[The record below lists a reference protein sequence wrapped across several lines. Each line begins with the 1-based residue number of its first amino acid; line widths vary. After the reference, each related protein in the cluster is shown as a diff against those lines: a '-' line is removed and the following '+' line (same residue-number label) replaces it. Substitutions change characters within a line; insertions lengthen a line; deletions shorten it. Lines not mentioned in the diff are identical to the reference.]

1 MKAIDHHL
9 YNRNQYLYYRCT
21 LPRNLHS
28 ILDTRE
34 IRISLGTQD
43 TTLARLYVAKLD
55 VEVENLLNQIYSSL
69 ENSSDTQDIDRIQ
82 KMIVSGSEAIKLKA
96 GLPQRQRLSF
106 DHLVC
111 RSGGG
116 RERLFSYVCEEYLK
130 DCVTNS
136 SKTIAHKRQTY
147 LIFQSICGDISFDD
161 VSKVNARQFKSV
173 MLKCPPN
180 LTKTQ
185 EVASYL
191 EVDWNNL
198 PDKTP
203 QSLVTVNS
211 RLVAMTSLF
220 VWAERNDLYEGKNPF
235 SGLMIK
241 KADTKANKRLPFS
254 SSMLMCLFSSPLYK
268 GCKGSSL
275 TERFEV
281 GTLLIKDHK
290 YWIPLIGLYTGMRLN
305 EICQLLT
312 DDIQCIDGVWV
323 IDIDEGEGKKLKT
336 ISSRRR
342 VPIHDFLIK
351 QGLLDYIQ
359 EQGSGRVF
367 KALPS
372 DGNGSYSY
380 KFSKEFAII
389 LKALNLKQA
398 GICFHSFRHTF
409 IDGLRNAGVEKAI
422 AMKLV
427 GHHSTNDIHSGYGYG
442 HSLEVLQEQ
451 INKLSFPI

>member
-1 MKAIDHHL
+1 MKAIDRHL
-9 YNRNQYLYYRCT
+9 YNRNQHLYYRVT
-21 LPRNLHS
+21 LPRNLHAV
-28 ILDTRE
+28 LGMKE

-55 VEVENLLNQIYSSL
+55 VEMEGVLNKLYSSL
-69 ENSSDTQDIDRIQ
+69 RSSLDVQDIDRLRQ
-82 KMIVSGSEAIKLKA
+82 MIVK
-96 GLPQRQRLSF
+96 GLGDMKNMVGIHQRQSLNF
-106 DHLVC
+106 DHLIS
-111 RSGGG
+111 RGTGGK
-116 RERLFSYVCEEYLK
+116 EKLFSYISEEYLK

-147 LIFQSICGDISFDD
+147 HIFQSICGDISFDD
-161 VSKVNARQFKSV
+161 VSKVNARLFKSM

-180 LTKTQ
+180 LTKLQ
-185 EVASYL
+185 GVSSYL
-191 EVDWNNL
+191 DVDWDNL
-198 PDKTP
+198 PDKAP

-220 VWAERNDLYEGKNPF
+220 VWAERNDLFDGKNPF
-235 SGLMIK
+235 FGLMIK
-241 KADTKANKRLPFS
+241 KADTKPNKRLPFS
-254 SSMLMCLFSSPLYK
+254 ADQLVTLFSNPIYNE
-268 GCKGSSL
+268 C
-275 TERFEV
+275 
-281 GTLLIKDHK
+281 KDHK

-312 DDIQCIDGVWV
+312 DDIQYIDGVWV
-323 IDIDEGEGKKLKT
+323 IDIDEGEYKKLKT

-351 QGLLDYIQ
+351 QGLLGYIQ

-367 KALPS
+367 KTLPR

-380 KFSKEFAII
+380 KFSKEFAVI
-389 LKALNLKQA
+389 LKALNLKQS

-409 IDGLRNAGVEKAI
+409 IDGLRNAGIEKSI

-442 HSLEVLQEQ
+442 HSLTVLQEQ
-451 INKLSFPI
+451 INRLSFPI